1 MCEKVKIELTRDQLT
16 VIIRAL
22 NLMAQQHFEL
32 AVECNDEDVS
42 ERNFKAQ
49 EEYEKLK
56 SEMGCITINV
66 VGKCERNVWNGS
78 VSPQI
83 IIEDYE
89 IVGEQKYYF

>member
-49 EEYEKLK
+49 EEYDAIFFFFCKQ
-56 SEMGCITINV
+56 V
-66 VGKCERNVWNGS
+66 KCN
-78 VSPQI
+78 
-83 IIEDYE
+83 
-89 IVGEQKYYF
+89 

>member
-49 EEYEKLK
+49 EEYDAIFALIRKQVR
-56 SEMGCITINV
+56 G
-66 VGKCERNVWNGS
+66 
-78 VSPQI
+78 
-83 IIEDYE
+83 Y
-89 IVGEQKYYF
+89 

>member
-42 ERNFKAQ
+42 
-49 EEYEKLK
+49 
-56 SEMGCITINV
+56 
-66 VGKCERNVWNGS
+66 
-78 VSPQI
+78 
-83 IIEDYE
+83 
-89 IVGEQKYYF
+89 

>member
-16 VIIRAL
+16 VIMRAL

-49 EEYEKLK
+49 EEYDAIFSLIRKQ
-56 SEMGCITINV
+56 V
-66 VGKCERNVWNGS
+66 KCN
-78 VSPQI
+78 
-83 IIEDYE
+83 
-89 IVGEQKYYF
+89 

>member
-22 NLMAQQHFEL
+22 NLMAQQHFEF

-49 EEYEKLK
+49 EEYDAIFALIRKQ
-56 SEMGCITINV
+56 V
-66 VGKCERNVWNGS
+66 KCN
-78 VSPQI
+78 
-83 IIEDYE
+83 
-89 IVGEQKYYF
+89 